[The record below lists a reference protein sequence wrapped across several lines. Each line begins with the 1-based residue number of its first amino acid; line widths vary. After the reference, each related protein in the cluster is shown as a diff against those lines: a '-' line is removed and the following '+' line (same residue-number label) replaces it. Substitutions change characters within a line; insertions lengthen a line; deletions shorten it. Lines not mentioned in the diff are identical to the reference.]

1 MPECRPWMEQL
12 RNLSGRTVSTVCS
25 GPTATTRLRQTC
37 GLIGPRMSR
46 AVLTGGLK
54 NKQVRFAD
62 AVLAGGHTRVW
73 LFENLAW
80 SDLCNSA
87 LPQTEKVAASQALA
101 MTRNVCGGK
110 VGLGG
115 VVLGSCCFC
124 YGWGSPSPLHIP
136 TRPPPTCH

>member
-1 MPECRPWMEQL
+1 MDAATPKPVGKKRVYEVL
-12 RNLSGRTVSTVCS
+12 RADSYGQVPADTW
-25 GPTATTRLRQTC
+25 AH
-37 GLIGPRMSR
+37 GPRMSR
-46 AVLTGGLK
+46 AALTGGLK

-115 VVLGSCCFC
+115 IAFVFVALE
-124 YGWGSPSPLHIP
+124 LN
-136 TRPPPTCH
+136 